1 MTTFV
6 HCRGCGHQIHVTAAT
21 CPKCGAPQQLPGAPS
36 ALTSTSP
43 APATYGEVPWFR
55 RRWFLVL
62 SLLLISPAAAVIA
75 WTGEIYYLA
84 GGTVKPFPPNTKIY
98 LTSLAAGVLLAMS
111 SDDEMLAGFTGIC
124 LLLAALAMSLRK

>member
-6 HCRGCGHQIHVTAAT
+6 HCRGCGYQIHETAAA
-21 CPKCGAPQQLPGAPS
+21 CPKCGAPQQLSAAAS
-36 ALTSTSP
+36 ALTGTSQ

-62 SLLLISPAAAVIA
+62 SLLVISPAAAVIA

-98 LTSLAAGVLLAMS
+98 LTCLAAAVVLAVG
-111 SDDEMLAGFTGIC
+111 SDEETFAAFTGISV
-124 LLLAALAMSLRK
+124 LLGALGMSLRK